1 MIAIHSHGVLGA
13 DPERLAEDQARRGS
27 ELANS
32 TGRLVT
38 GLFSDL
44 SASDKARD
52 RPAPSAAVKRVGDV
66 APHGRED
73 IWSPQPRAEGGRAD
87 RATRCRRETSSRD
100 RRGRLDPRH
109 AHQAGRMS
117 GRRPSSIASRR
128 LRVDSEGRIALSA
141 CGRQRSDA

>member
-1 MIAIHSHGVLGA
+1 MTAPMIAIHSHGVLGA

-66 APHGRED
+66 APTG
-73 IWSPQPRAEGGRAD
+73 AK
-87 RATRCRRETSSRD
+87 T
-100 RRGRLDPRH
+100 
-109 AHQAGRMS
+109 S
-117 GRRPSSIASRR
+117 GRRSREPREAAPIAQPDAAARR
-128 LRVDSEGRIALSA
+128 HLATVAGDLTLDTRTRRVA
-141 CGRQRSDA
+141 